1 MIPKPIKVT
10 ELESLSRKEFCWIL
24 SFTDFPNLL
33 FQVERPPSPF
43 SVAPQ
48 ATLPP
53 VPPRLDLLQQ
63 RVSNPPGAS
72 SPSTSSKVKHASCL
86 FRCDFG
92 GADGKE
98 SILLN
103 AVHSLCHPQVLSH
116 KAWYSFCQATF
127 LQFPTGAW
135 SVLKVNASFCWR
147 VSVSYLENSSVI
159 SLIQTVDR
167 KKMILT
173 WSAWSLRVN
182 NQVIIIAFSDFQPQS
197 LLPVALGA
205 ALTDLYFALASG

>member
-1 MIPKPIKVT
+1 MSVWLLIQSSAARVIPKPIKVT

-92 GADGKE
+92 GADRKE

-103 AVHSLCHPQVLSH
+103 AVRSLCHPQVLSH

-135 SVLKVNASFCWR
+135 SVLKVNASFW
-147 VSVSYLENSSVI
+147 SPLLESLCFLFRKPVCHFTHPNS
-159 SLIQTVDR
+159 
-167 KKMILT
+167 
-173 WSAWSLRVN
+173 W
-182 NQVIIIAFSDFQPQS
+182 
-197 LLPVALGA
+197 
-205 ALTDLYFALASG
+205 

>member
-72 SPSTSSKVKHASCL
+72 SPSTSSKVKHTSCL

-103 AVHSLCHPQVLSH
+103 AVRSLCHPQVLSH
-116 KAWYSFCQATF
+116 KA
-127 LQFPTGAW
+127 
-135 SVLKVNASFCWR
+135 
-147 VSVSYLENSSVI
+147 
-159 SLIQTVDR
+159 
-167 KKMILT
+167 
-173 WSAWSLRVN
+173 
-182 NQVIIIAFSDFQPQS
+182 
-197 LLPVALGA
+197 
-205 ALTDLYFALASG
+205 